1 MSLVLSNGPNVAR
14 RNLRRSDDRPDIRR
28 PSAPSLDA
36 LAPWVFPFD
45 RTRHERAR
53 RLLGPDSA
61 DVFTR
66 PVATADIIDFHAREY
81 EDACI
86 ESGQDAWCAD
96 TASPQ
101 TVLALNRLTDVEE
114 RHLVLVEGEPGHDT
128 LTLAELA
135 VSHRRQL
142 AQRMPAT
149 QRPLLALALVLLT
162 HQLHAAGRFS
172 DAVGT
177 GQEAVDI
184 LSRMVDGHDDLDA
197 RPALVLA
204 LDVSLMTCLANGR
217 LFDAMEDLVRATDV
231 LEALA
236 RDRPEHD
243 DDLTGHLQV
252 LATTAGRPDLDDDTR
267 TLLERTSRW
276 DLTLREPRQ
285 PPASTLLRSSRSGAD
300 ELYDDSVHLATSDG
314 DGPASAAAAGAAV
327 AAYRRLLAGQ
337 SAEHWHATLRQL
349 ARALWRHA
357 IVLSELLDRPRDALG
372 PGREA
377 VALTRRVLRV
387 VERAEDFD
395 ELVGELGMTIHDLST
410 IALSAG
416 LVGEHDQL
424 TEEVARLDTTSVGD
438 AAMRALGAA
447 LHNRAAEACETSVAL
462 AEHGRGMRA
471 TVLAGIR
478 NSAHAVVVRTAT
490 AGSEPMAQWELA
502 NSQLAHGHLRC
513 LNGEGQQGAQSMAD
527 AYHTV
532 LTLGG
537 PAGQTM
543 REAAEAA
550 LLGACA
556 AYPGITPRDDWPI

>member
-1 MSLVLSNGPNVAR
+1 MAR
-14 RNLRRSDDRPDIRR
+14 RNLRRSDNRSGTRHP
-28 PSAPSLDA
+28 APSLDD

-45 RTRHERAR
+45 RARHERAR

-66 PVATADIIDFHAREY
+66 PVATADIINFHAREY
-81 EDACI
+81 EDTCI
-86 ESGQDAWCAD
+86 ESGQDTWCAD
-96 TASPQ
+96 TASTQ
-101 TVLALNRLTDVEE
+101 TVRALTRLADVEE
-114 RHLVLVEGEPGHDT
+114 RHLILVEGEPGHDT

-135 VSHRRQL
+135 VTHRRQL
-142 AQRMPAT
+142 AQRMPVT
-149 QRPLLALALVLLT
+149 QRPLLAIGLVLLT
-162 HQLHAAGRFS
+162 HQLHAAARFS
-172 DAVGT
+172 EAVAT

-184 LSRMVDGHDDLDA
+184 LSRMAGAADDLDA

-217 LFDAMEDLVRATDV
+217 RFDAMEDLVRATDV
-231 LEALA
+231 LSTLV
-236 RDRPEHD
+236 RDRPEHA
-243 DDLTGHLQV
+243 DDLAQHLQI
-252 LATTAGRPDLDDDTR
+252 LAMTAGSPDLDDDTR
-267 TLLERTSRW
+267 TLLDRTSRW
-276 DLTLREPRQ
+276 DLTLREPGRTAS
-285 PPASTLLRSSRSGAD
+285 PALLRTSRTVAD

-314 DGPASAAAAGAAV
+314 DGPAAAAAAGAAV
-327 AAYRRLLAGQ
+327 SAYRRLLAGQ
-337 SAEHWHATLRQL
+337 PAERWHATLRQL

-377 VALTRRVLRV
+377 LSLMRRVLRV
-387 VERAEDFD
+387 VERAEEFD
-395 ELVGELGMTIHDLST
+395 ELVGELGVTIHDLST
-410 IALSAG
+410 IAMTAG

-424 TEEVARLDTTSVGD
+424 AEEVARLDTTSVGRD
-438 AAMRALGAA
+438 AMRALGAA
-447 LHNRAAEACETSVAL
+447 LHNRAAEACETTVAL
-462 AEHGRGMRA
+462 AEHGRGMQG

-478 NSAHAVVVRTAT
+478 NSSRAVVVRRETV
-490 AGSEPMAQWELA
+490 GGDPMAQWELA

-532 LTLGG
+532 LALAG

-550 LLGACA
+550 LLAACA
-556 AYPGITPRDDWPI
+556 AYPGITPHDDWPL

>member
-1 MSLVLSNGPNVAR
+1 M
-14 RNLRRSDDRPDIRR
+14 
-28 PSAPSLDA
+28 
-36 LAPWVFPFD
+36 APWVFPFD

-81 EDACI
+81 EGACI
-86 ESGQDAWCAD
+86 ESGQYVWCAD
-96 TASPQ
+96 TASTQ
-101 TVLALNRLTDVEE
+101 AVLALNRLADVEE
-114 RHLVLVEGEPGHDT
+114 RHLVLVGGEPGHDT
-128 LTLAELA
+128 LTLAGLA
-135 VSHRRQL
+135 VTHRRQL

-149 QRPLLALALVLLT
+149 QRPLLALSLVLLT
-162 HQLHAAGRFS
+162 HQLHAAGRFA
-172 DAVGT
+172 DAVAT

-184 LSRMVDGHDDLDA
+184 LSRMLGDVHDIDA

-204 LDVSLMTCLANGR
+204 LDVSLMTRLVNGR
-217 LFDAMEDLVRATDV
+217 RFDAMEDLVRATDV
-231 LEALA
+231 LEALV

-243 DDLTGHLQV
+243 DDLAHHLEV
-252 LATTAGRPDLDDDTR
+252 LALTTGSPDLDDDTR
-267 TLLERTSRW
+267 TLLDRTSRW
-276 DLTLREPRQ
+276 DLTLREPRRMA
-285 PPASTLLRSSRSGAD
+285 PPALLSSSRTEAD

-314 DGPASAAAAGAAV
+314 DGPAAAAAAGAAV
-327 AAYRRLLAGQ
+327 SAYRRILAGQ
-337 SAEHWHATLRQL
+337 PAERWHATLRQL
-349 ARALWRHA
+349 ARALWRRA
-357 IVLSELLDRPRDALG
+357 VVLSELLDRPRDALG

-377 VALTRRVLRV
+377 LSLTRRVLRV
-387 VERAEDFD
+387 VERAEEFD
-395 ELVGELGMTIHDLST
+395 ELVGELGVTIHDLST
-410 IALSAG
+410 IAMAAG

-424 TEEVARLDTTSVGD
+424 AEEVARLDTTSVGRD
-438 AAMRALGAA
+438 AMRTLGAA
-447 LHNRAAEACETSVAL
+447 LHNRAAEACETTVAL

-478 NSAHAVVVRTAT
+478 NSAQAVAVRRETADDD
-490 AGSEPMAQWELA
+490 PMAQWELA

-532 LTLGG
+532 LTLAG

-550 LLGACA
+550 LLAACA
-556 AYPGITPRDDWPI
+556 AYPDVTPRDDWPL

>member
-1 MSLVLSNGPNVAR
+1 MDRNVAR
-14 RNLRRSDDRPDIRR
+14 RNLRRSDDRPDTQG
-28 PSAPSLDA
+28 SATSLDD

-45 RTRHERAR
+45 RSRHERAR

-61 DVFTR
+61 GVFTR
-66 PVATADIIDFHAREY
+66 PVATADIIDFHAREL
-81 EDACI
+81 ESACVD
-86 ESGQDAWCAD
+86 SGQDVWCAD

-101 TVLALNRLTDVEE
+101 AVLALNRLSDVEE

-142 AQRMPAT
+142 VQRMPAT
-149 QRPLLALALVLLT
+149 QRPLLALSLVLLT

-172 DAVGT
+172 DAVAT

-184 LSRMVDGHDDLDA
+184 LTRMVGGNADLDA

-217 LFDAMEDLVRATDV
+217 MLDATEDLVRATDV
-231 LEALA
+231 LEGLT

-243 DDLTGHLQV
+243 DDLAEHLQV
-252 LATTAGRPDLDDDTR
+252 LALTVDRPDLDDDTR
-267 TLLERTSRW
+267 TLLDHTSRW
-276 DLTLREPRQ
+276 DLTLREPAAAS
-285 PPASTLLRSSRSGAD
+285 PPVPLRSARSEAD

-314 DGPASAAAAGAAV
+314 DGPAAAAAAGAAV
-327 AAYRRLLAGQ
+327 AAYRRRLAGQ
-337 SAEHWHATLRQL
+337 SAEHWHATLRRL

-357 IVLSELLDRPRDALG
+357 IVLSELLDRPRDAMG

-377 VALTRRVLRV
+377 VSLPRRVLRV

-395 ELVGELGMTIHDLST
+395 ELVGELGMTLHDLST

-424 TEEVARLDTTSVGD
+424 AEEVARLETTSVGET
-438 AAMRALGAA
+438 AMRALGAA
-447 LHNRAAEACETSVAL
+447 LHNRAAEACETTVAL
-462 AEHGRGMRA
+462 AERGRGMRA

-478 NSAHAVVVRTAT
+478 NSGHAVRVRRAT
-490 AGSEPMAQWELA
+490 AGTDLMAQWELA

-532 LTLGG
+532 LTLAG

-550 LLGACA
+550 LLAACA
-556 AYPGITPRDDWPI
+556 AYPDNPPRDDWPL

>member
-1 MSLVLSNGPNVAR
+1 MDRNVAR
-14 RNLRRSDDRPDIRR
+14 RNLRWSDDRSGTRHP
-28 PSAPSLDA
+28 ATSLDD

-45 RTRHERAR
+45 RVRHERAR

-81 EDACI
+81 EDACL
-86 ESGQDAWCAD
+86 EADQDTWFAD
-96 TASPQ
+96 TASTTMVQ
-101 TVLALNRLTDVEE
+101 ALNRLADVEE

-135 VSHRRQL
+135 VTHRRQL

-149 QRPLLALALVLLT
+149 QRPLLALSLVLLT

-172 DAVGT
+172 DAVAT

-184 LSRMVDGHDDLDA
+184 LSRMVGGSDDADA

-204 LDVSLMTCLANGR
+204 LDVSMMTCLANDRR
-217 LFDAMEDLVRATDV
+217 LDAMEDLIRATDV
-231 LEALA
+231 LDALV

-243 DDLTGHLQV
+243 DDLAQHLQV
-252 LATTAGRPDLDDDTR
+252 LALTADSPDLDDGTR
-267 TLLERTSRW
+267 TLLDRTSRW
-276 DLTLREPRQ
+276 DLTLREPRWTTR
-285 PPASTLLRSSRSGAD
+285 PSLLRSSRTEAD

-314 DGPASAAAAGAAV
+314 DGPAAAVAAGAAV
-327 AAYRRLLAGQ
+327 SAYRRLLAGQ
-337 SAEHWHATLRQL
+337 PADRWHATLRQL

-357 IVLSELLDRPRDALG
+357 IVLSELLGRPRDALG

-377 VALTRRVLRV
+377 LSLTRRVLRV
-387 VERAEDFD
+387 VERAEEFD
-395 ELVGELGMTIHDLST
+395 ELVGELGVTIHDLST
-410 IALSAG
+410 IAVASG

-424 TEEVARLDTTSVGD
+424 AEEVARLDTTSVGRD
-438 AAMRALGAA
+438 AMRAFGAA
-447 LHNRAAEACETSVAL
+447 LHNRAAEACETTVAL
-462 AEHGRGMRA
+462 AEHRRDMHG

-478 NSAHAVVVRTAT
+478 NSAQAVVVRRET
-490 AGSEPMAQWELA
+490 AGDDPMAQWELA

-513 LNGEGQQGAQSMAD
+513 LNGEGQEGAQSMAD

-532 LTLGG
+532 LAMAG

-550 LLGACA
+550 LLAACA
-556 AYPGITPRDDWPI
+556 AYPGITPRDDWPL

>member
-1 MSLVLSNGPNVAR
+1 MDRNVAR
-14 RNLRRSDDRPDIRR
+14 RNLRRSDDRSGTRHP
-28 PSAPSLDA
+28 ALSLDD

-45 RTRHERAR
+45 RARHERAR

-66 PVATADIIDFHAREY
+66 PVATADLIDFHAREY
-81 EDACI
+81 EDACF

-96 TASPQ
+96 TAS
-101 TVLALNRLTDVEE
+101 TRMVLALNRLADVEE

-135 VSHRRQL
+135 VAHRRQL
-142 AQRMPAT
+142 TQRMPAT
-149 QRPLLALALVLLT
+149 QRPLLALSLVLLT
-162 HQLHAAGRFS
+162 HQLHATGRFS
-172 DAVGT
+172 DAVAT

-184 LSRMVDGHDDLDA
+184 LSRMVGGADDLDA

-204 LDVSLMTCLANGR
+204 LDVSLMTCLANDR
-217 LFDAMEDLVRATDV
+217 RFDAMEDLVRATDV
-231 LEALA
+231 LTTLV

-243 DDLTGHLQV
+243 DDLARHLEV
-252 LATTAGRPDLDDDTR
+252 MELTASSPDMDDDTR
-267 TLLERTSRW
+267 TLLDRTSRW
-276 DLTLREPRQ
+276 DLTLREPRRTTTA
-285 PPASTLLRSSRSGAD
+285 PLRSSRTEAD

-314 DGPASAAAAGAAV
+314 DGPAAAAAAGAAV
-327 AAYRRLLAGQ
+327 SAYRRLLAGQ
-337 SAEHWHATLRQL
+337 PAERWHATLRQL

-377 VALTRRVLRV
+377 LSLTRRVLRV
-387 VERAEDFD
+387 VERAEEFD
-395 ELVGELGMTIHDLST
+395 ELVGELGVTIHDLST
-410 IALSAG
+410 IAMTAG

-424 TEEVARLDTTSVGD
+424 AEEVARLDVTSVGRD
-438 AAMRALGAA
+438 AMRALGAA
-447 LHNRAAEACETSVAL
+447 LHNRAAEACETTVAL
-462 AEHGRGMRA
+462 AEHGRGMRG

-478 NSAHAVVVRTAT
+478 NSSQAVVVRRQA
-490 AGSEPMAQWELA
+490 AGDDPMAQWELA

-532 LTLGG
+532 LAVAG

-543 REAAEAA
+543 RDAAEAA
-550 LLGACA
+550 LLAACA
-556 AYPGITPRDDWPI
+556 AYPGITPRHDWPL